1 MYLWLNNIHLLF
13 GHYKLKTLI
22 EIIKIK
28 FQFLFEIFKTNKD
41 GLKYVLL
48 FKNFELFFYLFI
60 TYIYIHKHV
69 YIYIIYICLYS
80 YIYRHDY
87 VYICMYVDK

>member
-28 FQFLFEIFKTNKD
+28 SQLLFELFKTDKD

-48 FKNFELFFYLFI
+48 PKKDFKIFIYLF
-60 TYIYIHKHV
+60 TYIH
-69 YIYIIYICLYS
+69 IYT
-80 YIYRHDY
+80 
-87 VYICMYVDK
+87 